1 LREVTEKEK
10 VVLVSLMALFSLV
23 FEQGTLNIEFVL
35 GPPNYAVIPAFLP
48 LVFNFW
54 NSIASTE

>member
-1 LREVTEKEK
+1 
-10 VVLVSLMALFSLV
+10 MALFSLV